1 MKTIVN
7 LTAYLFIFLVLY
19 GCNDDVFVDDFRTSD
34 TEFTLD
40 GNGDEVTI
48 RFASSNWDLVW
59 MYTYDSDFTHQYEVY
74 DADDN
79 LIMRNQDAYLKGLGK
94 IVCNEKLTDFIIQ
107 RSNPKELK
115 ITVGENV
122 RNDYFRF
129 MLVVS
134 NEYESQE
141 IYVQITPSDRY
152 VFDHI
157 TYSVNGYSHEWR
169 LEETMSFIQ
178 SNNLATPSPC
188 PLFPYKDAH
197 HEVVF
202 KSDDPEAFRLLGGDN
217 PTVEIPSMENEWLG
231 MNGVQAQYTSEQQ
244 ALPLPFPDTEKKEIS
259 IPPKTTQRII
269 VLLECEW
276 FETEYTLYAVHPK
289 NGRQRTIT
297 GTLQSKMPGKCYI
310 ARENI
315 K

>member
-7 LTAYLFIFLVLY
+7 LTAYILILLGLY
-19 GCNDDVFVDDFRTSD
+19 SCNDDVFVDDFRTSD

-157 TYSVNGYSHEWR
+157 TYSLDMYSYGKVI
-169 LEETMSFIQ
+169 ETQKSFVQ
-178 SNNLATPSPC
+178 SNYWDIPYPYLLSP
-188 PLFPYKDAH
+188 YEDVQ
-197 HEVVF
+197 HEVIF
-202 KSDDPEAFRLLGGDN
+202 TSYMPEAFQLLGESN
-217 PTVEIPSMENEWLG
+217 LTVEIPSIKSRYLE
-231 MNGVQAQYTSEQQ
+231 MNGKKAQYISTKQSFPYHNTEQ
-244 ALPLPFPDTEKKEIS
+244 KEIL
-259 IPPKTTQRII
+259 IPPSTIQRIT
-269 VLLECEW
+269 LMLEYER
-276 FETEYTLYAVHPK
+276 FETQYTLYAFHPK
-289 NGRQRTIT
+289 TKKQRIIT
-297 GTLQSKMPGKCYI
+297 GMLQSKMPVDYHIK
-310 ARENI
+310 RENI
-315 K
+315 NE

>member
-7 LTAYLFIFLVLY
+7 LTAYILILLGLY
-19 GCNDDVFVDDFRTSD
+19 SCNDDVFVDDFRTSD

-157 TYSVNGYSHEWR
+157 TYSLNAYR
-169 LEETMSFIQ
+169 YEEKIGDRGSFVQPNFSDIPYPCLLSIQ
-178 SNNLATPSPC
+178 GVH
-188 PLFPYKDAH
+188 YK
-197 HEVVF
+197 V
-202 KSDDPEAFRLLGGDN
+202 
-217 PTVEIPSMENEWLG
+217 I
-231 MNGVQAQYTSEQQ
+231 
-244 ALPLPFPDTEKKEIS
+244 
-259 IPPKTTQRII
+259 
-269 VLLECEW
+269 C
-276 FETEYTLYAVHPK
+276 
-289 NGRQRTIT
+289 
-297 GTLQSKMPGKCYI
+297 
-310 ARENI
+310 
-315 K
+315 

>member
-7 LTAYLFIFLVLY
+7 LTAYILILLGFY
-19 GCNDDVFVDDFRTSD
+19 SCNDDVFVDDFRTSD

-79 LIMRNQDAYLKGLGK
+79 LIMRNQDVYLKGLGK

-152 VFDHI
+152 VFAHI
-157 TYSVNGYSHEWR
+157 TYSLNAYYSERKIEEEVNIVR
-169 LEETMSFIQ
+169 
-178 SNNLATPSPC
+178 SNFENTPSP
-188 PLFPYKDAH
+188 LHLIVQGIRHKVTFR
-197 HEVVF
+197 
-202 KSDDPEAFRLLGGDN
+202 SDTSEAFQLLGDGN
-217 PTVEIPSMENEWLG
+217 LTVEIPSIENGSLV
-231 MNGVQAQYTSEQQ
+231 MNGVQAQYTSMEQEF
-244 ALPLPFPDTEKKEIS
+244 PFPDIYRDIF
-259 IPPKTTQRII
+259 IPANTTQHIT
-269 VLLECEW
+269 LMQEYEW
-276 FETEYTLYAVHPK
+276 FETEYTF
-289 NGRQRTIT
+289 
-297 GTLQSKMPGKCYI
+297 MPFI
-310 ARENI
+310 LRPRSNES
-315 K
+315 

>member
-7 LTAYLFIFLVLY
+7 LTAYILILLGLY
-19 GCNDDVFVDDFRTSD
+19 SCNDDVFVDDFRTSD

-141 IYVQITPSDRY
+141 IYVQITPSDKY

-157 TYSVNGYSHEWR
+157 SYSLNAYYSERKIEEEVNIVR
-169 LEETMSFIQ
+169 
-178 SNNLATPSPC
+178 SNFENTPSP
-188 PLFPYKDAH
+188 LHLIVQGIRHKVTFR
-197 HEVVF
+197 
-202 KSDDPEAFRLLGGDN
+202 SDTSEAFQLLGDGN
-217 PTVEIPSMENEWLG
+217 LTVEIPSMENEWLG

>member
-1 MKTIVN
+1 
-7 LTAYLFIFLVLY
+7 
-19 GCNDDVFVDDFRTSD
+19 
-34 TEFTLD
+34 
-40 GNGDEVTI
+40 
-48 RFASSNWDLVW
+48 
-59 MYTYDSDFTHQYEVY
+59 
-74 DADDN
+74 
-79 LIMRNQDAYLKGLGK
+79 
-94 IVCNEKLTDFIIQ
+94 
-107 RSNPKELK
+107 
-115 ITVGENV
+115 
-122 RNDYFRF
+122 

-134 NEYESQE
+134 NDYESQE
-141 IYVQITPSDRY
+141 IYVEITPSDRY

-157 TYSVNGYSHEWR
+157 TYSLNAYSHEWR
-169 LEETMSFIQ
+169 LEETKSFIQ
-178 SNNLATPSPC
+178 SNYWDIPYPC
-188 PLFPYKDAH
+188 LLFPYKDAH

-202 KSDDPEAFRLLGGDN
+202 KSDDPEAFRLLGGDH

-259 IPPKTTQRII
+259 IPPNTTQRII
-269 VLLECEW
+269 MLLECEW

>member
-7 LTAYLFIFLVLY
+7 LTAYILILLGLY
-19 GCNDDVFVDDFRTSD
+19 SCNDDVFVDDFRTSD

-141 IYVQITPSDRY
+141 IYVQITQSDKY
-152 VFDHI
+152 VFDKI
-157 TYSVNGYSHEWR
+157 NQSINVYKRNRKIEEEVNIVR
-169 LEETMSFIQ
+169 
-178 SNNLATPSPC
+178 SNFENTPSP
-188 PLFPYKDAH
+188 LHLIVQGIRHKVTFR
-197 HEVVF
+197 
-202 KSDDPEAFRLLGGDN
+202 SDTSEAFQLLGDGN
-217 PTVEIPSMENEWLG
+217 LTVEIPSIENGSLV
-231 MNGVQAQYTSEQQ
+231 MNGVQAQYTSMEQEF
-244 ALPLPFPDTEKKEIS
+244 PFPDIYRDIF
-259 IPPKTTQRII
+259 IPANTTQHIT
-269 VLLECEW
+269 LMQEYEW
-276 FETEYTLYAVHPK
+276 FETESTLYAIHPTTTK
-289 NGRQRTIT
+289 QRVIT
-297 GTLQSKMPGKCYI
+297 GMFQSTIPTDNYVKQ
-310 ARENI
+310 ENI

>member
-7 LTAYLFIFLVLY
+7 LTAYILILLGFY
-19 GCNDDVFVDDFRTSD
+19 SCNDDVFVDDFRTSD

-79 LIMRNQDAYLKGLGK
+79 LIMRNQDVYLKGLGK

-152 VFDHI
+152 VFAHI
-157 TYSVNGYSHEWR
+157 TYSLNAYYSERKIEEEVNIVR
-169 LEETMSFIQ
+169 
-178 SNNLATPSPC
+178 SNFENTPSP
-188 PLFPYKDAH
+188 LHLIVQGIRHKVTFR
-197 HEVVF
+197 
-202 KSDDPEAFRLLGGDN
+202 SDTSEAFQLL
-217 PTVEIPSMENEWLG
+217 
-231 MNGVQAQYTSEQQ
+231 EQEF
-244 ALPLPFPDTEKKEIS
+244 PFPDIYRDIF
-259 IPPKTTQRII
+259 IPANTTQHIT
-269 VLLECEW
+269 LMQEYEW
-276 FETEYTLYAVHPK
+276 FETEYTLYAIHPK
-289 NGRQRTIT
+289 TKKQRVIT
-297 GTLQSKMPGKCYI
+297 GMFQSTIPTDNYVKQ
-310 ARENI
+310 ENI

>member
-7 LTAYLFIFLVLY
+7 LTAYILILLGLY
-19 GCNDDVFVDDFRTSD
+19 SCNDDVFVDDFRTSD

-79 LIMRNQDAYLKGLGK
+79 LIMRNQDVYLKGLGK

-141 IYVQITPSDRY
+141 IYVQITPSDKY

-157 TYSVNGYSHEWR
+157 SYSLNAYYSERKIEEEVNIVR
-169 LEETMSFIQ
+169 
-178 SNNLATPSPC
+178 SNFENTPSP
-188 PLFPYKDAH
+188 LHLIVQGIRHKVTFR
-197 HEVVF
+197 
-202 KSDDPEAFRLLGGDN
+202 SDTSEAFQLLGDGN
-217 PTVEIPSMENEWLG
+217 LTVEIPSIENGSLV
-231 MNGVQAQYTSEQQ
+231 MNGVQAQYTSMEQEF
-244 ALPLPFPDTEKKEIS
+244 PFPDIYRDIF
-259 IPPKTTQRII
+259 IPANTTQHIT
-269 VLLECEW
+269 LMQEYEW
-276 FETEYTLYAVHPK
+276 FETEYTLYTFHPK
-289 NGRQRTIT
+289 TKKQRIIT
-297 GTLQSKMPGKCYI
+297 GTLQSTIPTKNWIIKQ
-310 ARENI
+310 ENI

>member
-7 LTAYLFIFLVLY
+7 LTAYILILLGLY
-19 GCNDDVFVDDFRTSD
+19 SCNDDVFVDDFRTSD

-152 VFDHI
+152 VFAHI
-157 TYSVNGYSHEWR
+157 TYSLNAYYSERKIEEEVNIVR
-169 LEETMSFIQ
+169 
-178 SNNLATPSPC
+178 SNFENTPSP
-188 PLFPYKDAH
+188 LHLIVQGIRHKVTFR
-197 HEVVF
+197 
-202 KSDDPEAFRLLGGDN
+202 SDTSEAFQLLGDGN
-217 PTVEIPSMENEWLG
+217 LTVEIPSIENGSLV
-231 MNGVQAQYTSEQQ
+231 MNGVQAQYTSMEQEF
-244 ALPLPFPDTEKKEIS
+244 PFPDIYRDIF
-259 IPPKTTQRII
+259 IPANTTQHIT
-269 VLLECEW
+269 LMQEYEW
-276 FETEYTLYAVHPK
+276 FETEYTLYAIHPK
-289 NGRQRTIT
+289 TKKQRVIT
-297 GTLQSKMPGKCYI
+297 GMFQSTIPTDNYVKQ
-310 ARENI
+310 ENI